1 MVESPYKLRKKT
13 VNLMAK
19 FCAYCGSKLE
29 ENEKF
34 CPHCGKPVEDRAPQ
48 TGAPK
53 AEGEATEPAQ
63 TQAQKAPEQAPAAPR
78 PPLAGASQFQVPEP
92 PKSGSHK
99 GRWALIILAV
109 IVVGVGAGML
119 FGMNSNKSEAPAK
132 PQQATE
138 QKQEQ
143 KNQSKQDTQKK
154 TPAKTDDAKKKTYGK
169 IMGTDV
175 RMRAEPTTDSAVL
188 DYFDEGEKVEITETK
203 GQWFQVK
210 RSNGKLGYVSAEFCK
225 KM

>member
-1 MVESPYKLRKKT
+1 M

-19 FCAYCGSKLE
+19 FCAYCGSKLD

-34 CPHCGKPVEDRAPQ
+34 CPHCGKPVEGKAPQ
-48 TGAPK
+48 TDATK
-53 AEGEATEPAQ
+53 AAEQAAAPAQ
-63 TQAQKAPEQAPAAPR
+63 NQDPEAQKAPEQATATPQ
-78 PPLAGASQFQVPEP
+78 PPLAGATQFQVPEP

-119 FGMNSNKSEAPAK
+119 FGMNSNKSAAPAK
-132 PQQATE
+132 PDQATE

-143 KNQSKQDTQKK
+143 KTQPKQDTKK
-154 TPAKTDDAKKKTYGK
+154 ETPAKTDDAKKKTYGK

-188 DYFDEGEKVEITETK
+188 DYFDEGEKVEITDTK

>member
-1 MVESPYKLRKKT
+1 
-13 VNLMAK
+13 MAK
-19 FCAYCGSKLE
+19 FCAYCGAKLE

-34 CPHCGKPVEDRAPQ
+34 CHHCGKPVEGKAPE
-48 TGAPK
+48 TDAPK
-53 AEGEATEPAQ
+53 AAEQAAAPAQ
-63 TQAQKAPEQAPAAPR
+63 E
-78 PPLAGASQFQVPEP
+78 QVPEP
-92 PKSGSHK
+92 PKSSSHK
-99 GRWALIILAV
+99 GKWALIILAV

-132 PQQATE
+132 PTQATE

-143 KNQSKQDTQKK
+143 KIQPKQDEKK
-154 TPAKTDDAKKKTYGK
+154 ENPAKTDAGQKKTYGK

-203 GQWFQVK
+203 GNWFQVK
-210 RSNGKLGYVSAEFCK
+210 RSNGKLGYVSTEFCK

>member
-1 MVESPYKLRKKT
+1 M

-34 CPHCGKPVEDRAPQ
+34 CPHCGKPVEGKAPQ
-48 TGAPK
+48 PDAPK
-53 AEGEATEPAQ
+53 AAEQAAAPAQ
-63 TQAQKAPEQAPAAPR
+63 NQAPEAQKAPEQAPAAPQ
-78 PPLAGASQFQVPEP
+78 PPLAGATQFQVPEP
-92 PKSGSHK
+92 PKSSSHK

-119 FGMNSNKSEAPAK
+119 FGMNSNKSAAPAK
-132 PQQATE
+132 PDQATE

-143 KNQSKQDTQKK
+143 KTQPKQDTKK
-154 TPAKTDDAKKKTYGK
+154 ETPAKTDDAKKKTYGK

-188 DYFDEGEKVEITETK
+188 DYFDEGEKVEITDTK

>member
-1 MVESPYKLRKKT
+1 
-13 VNLMAK
+13 MAK
-19 FCAYCGSKLE
+19 FCANCGAKLD

-34 CPHCGKPVEDRAPQ
+34 CHQCGKPVESQ
-48 TGAPK
+48 GA
-53 AEGEATEPAQ
+53 EPAA
-63 TQAQKAPEQAPAAPR
+63 TQAAEKAQQQAPAPAPAQQ
-78 PPLAGASQFQVPEP
+78 PLAGASQFQVPES
-92 PKSGSHK
+92 PKKSHK
-99 GRWALIILAV
+99 SKWIFLILAV

-132 PQQATE
+132 PQQTTE

-143 KNQSKQDTQKK
+143 K
-154 TPAKTDDAKKKTYGK
+154 TPAKQETKKETPARTDAGQKKTYGK

-203 GQWFQVK
+203 GYWFQVK
-210 RSNGKLGYVSAEFCK
+210 RTNGKLGYVSAEFCK
-225 KM
+225 KL

>member
-1 MVESPYKLRKKT
+1 
-13 VNLMAK
+13 MAK
-19 FCAYCGSKLE
+19 FCAYCGAKLE

-34 CPHCGKPVEDRAPQ
+34 CHHCGKPVEGKAPE
-48 TGAPK
+48 TDAPK
-53 AEGEATEPAQ
+53 AAEQAAKPAQ
-63 TQAQKAPEQAPAAPR
+63 KQAPKAPEQAAASQQQAPAASQPK
-78 PPLAGASQFQVPEP
+78 LAGATQFQVPEP
-92 PKSGSHK
+92 PKSSSHK
-99 GRWALIILAV
+99 GKWALIILAV

-132 PQQATE
+132 PTQATE

-143 KNQSKQDTQKK
+143 KTQPKQDEKK
-154 TPAKTDDAKKKTYGK
+154 ENPAKTDAGQKKTYGK

-203 GQWFQVK
+203 GHWFQVK